1 MTAAASS
8 SGGWLADD
16 LALALRDDLALAL
29 RAADVADGVS
39 LPGYER
45 RGFSVERKA
54 DHSEVTVIDR
64 ATETAISDMLRAQRP
79 DYSLYGEEHGVVGPR
94 EARRQWVVD
103 PIDGTSNFVRGVPV
117 WATLIALVDDGVPVL
132 GVVSAPA
139 LQRRWWAARGLG
151 AHGVT
156 AHGAA
161 RELRVSTTNELRR
174 ASASITVSESWHAA
188 GKTVQLDRLQRGV
201 ARLRNYGDFWQH
213 MLVAEGA
220 VDFEASCTPGY
231 RAAKIRATSSR
242 TWLAS
247 STLIRLLTSFWFS
260 LPCIGCE
267 PPQARPALTFVDRL
281 SGFPRG
287 EGKEFIRLSHHGGK
301 AGAGR

>member
-64 ATETAISDMLRAQRP
+64 ATETAISDVLRAQRP

-220 VDFEASCTPGY
+220 VDFAIDAIGLGPYDIAAIAAVVAEAGGTWCDRHGTPDWRSDSLVTSNGALRDAVL
-231 RAAKIRATSSR
+231 RA
-242 TWLAS
+242 LN
-247 STLIRLLTSFWFS
+247 
-260 LPCIGCE
+260 
-267 PPQARPALTFVDRL
+267 
-281 SGFPRG
+281 
-287 EGKEFIRLSHHGGK
+287 
-301 AGAGR
+301 GAN

>member
-188 GKTVQLDRLQRGV
+188 GKTVQLDRLQRSV
-201 ARLRNYGDFWQH
+201 SRLRNYGDFWQH

-220 VDFEASCTPGY
+220 VDFAIDAIGLGPYDIAAIAAVVAEAGGTWCDRHGTPDWRSDSLVTCNGELRDAVL
-231 RAAKIRATSSR
+231 RA
-242 TWLAS
+242 LN
-247 STLIRLLTSFWFS
+247 
-260 LPCIGCE
+260 
-267 PPQARPALTFVDRL
+267 
-281 SGFPRG
+281 
-287 EGKEFIRLSHHGGK
+287 
-301 AGAGR
+301 GAN